1 MNFASWCETVPEEI
15 TSDRVWRVKAYRLAL
30 FAADIAWTDLGPLM
44 ADRRTL
50 ELSDQLYRA
59 VGSVSANVVE
69 GFSKSSRRDRAR
81 FYEYALGSA
90 REARDWYYKGRHVL
104 RPEVVTHRLQLI
116 SEIVRLLLTMIPE
129 QRGPNLR
136 EPSPVY
142 EVQSFDLLDDVPL
155 SWDESK

>member
-1 MNFASWCETVPEEI
+1 M
-15 TSDRVWRVKAYRLAL
+15 AL
-30 FAADIAWTDLGPLM
+30 FAADIAWTDLGPLT

-50 ELSDQLYRA
+50 ELSNQLYRS

-104 RPEVVTHRLQLI
+104 KSEVVSHRLQLF

-129 QRGPNLR
+129 QRGASLR
-136 EPSPVY
+136 EPGPVY
-142 EVQSFDLLDDVPL
+142 EVSRFDLLDDVPL
-155 SWDESK
+155 S

>member
-15 TSDRVWRVKAYRLAL
+15 TGDRVWHVKAYQLAL
-30 FAADIAWTDLGPLM
+30 FAADIAWSDLGPLM

-50 ELSDQLYRA
+50 PLSDQLYRA
-59 VGSVSANVVE
+59 VGSVSANVAE

-90 REARDWYYKGRHVL
+90 REARDWYYKGRHVMK
-104 RPEVVTHRLQLI
+104 PEVVSHRLQLF
-116 SEIVRLLLTMIPE
+116 SEIIRLLLTMIPE
-129 QRGPNLR
+129 QRGVGLR

-142 EVQSFDLLDDVPL
+142 DIGRFDQFNDIPL
-155 SWDESK
+155 S

>member
-1 MNFASWCETVPEEI
+1 MNFVSWCETIPEEI
-15 TSDRVWRVKAYRLAL
+15 TGDRVWRVKAYQLAL

-50 ELSDQLYRA
+50 PLSDQLFRA

-90 REARDWYYKGRHVL
+90 REARDWYFKGRHVL
-104 RPEVVTHRLQLI
+104 RSEVVTHRLQLF
-116 SEIVRLLLTMIPE
+116 SEIIRLLLTMIPE
-129 QRGPNLR
+129 QRGASLR
-136 EPSPVY
+136 EPGPVY
-142 EVQSFDLLDDVPL
+142 AIDPVDILNDVPL
-155 SWDESK
+155 V